1 MFTQRQEETP
11 LQEHDLVVVVPG
23 ILGSVLLTPN
33 GREAWNASFAMAA
46 HVLGDFCETL
56 ETLRLPPGLGDG
68 PPPARY
74 ALQPES
80 LMPGSQVWPGFWAG
94 AGYPALLKSLRRCLK
109 NPVRQLMIFP
119 YDWRLSNQYNA
130 RLLMDRAKRRLHEW
144 RREGGGPDA
153 QLQLVCHSMGGLIGR
168 YFLYVLG
175 GTEMTRRAYTIGTPY
190 VGSVKAVRVLT
201 GHLLPPWAGRFG
213 ERLRSVAETFPSI
226 AELLPAYRCVTEAKD
241 VGSTGAD
248 DGSGDDGRADAIR
261 LLDCHVPG
269 LSRQAVEHSADFHT
283 AIRRKEGEPGDRLVH
298 VFAGSGQPTE
308 QSMVIDPPGLRFTH
322 RQRGFDFGGD
332 GTVPRFSSVPPH
344 WEDDSPAMFYPATHV
359 GLTRHEELL
368 RILKRKI
375 AAAPTRATLA
385 PARSLSLHVD
395 PVVPAEQTVPL
406 QVHTDSPDLTLDAH
420 LQHVDGT
427 PYGRPLPLRPD
438 GTGNYTAD
446 LTLPPGIW
454 HITVETTK
462 ESPASRVDDLIVVAS
477 C

>member
-1 MFTQRQEETP
+1 M
-11 LQEHDLVVVVPG
+11 VVPG
-23 ILGSVLLTPN
+23 ILGSVLRAPN

-46 HVLGDFCETL
+46 HVLGDFCEAL
-56 ETLRLPPGLGDG
+56 EALRLPPGLGDG

-94 AGYPALLKSLRRCLK
+94 AGYPALLKSLRQHLK
-109 NPVRQLMIFP
+109 NPAQQLMIFT

-130 RLLMDRAKRRLHEW
+130 RLLMDRAKRRLHQW
-144 RREGGGPDA
+144 RREGGEPDA

-168 YFLYVLG
+168 YFLHVLG

-226 AELLPAYRCVTEAKD
+226 AELLPAYRCVTKPRGM
-241 VGSTGAD
+241 GSPGTGGGA
-248 DGSGDDGRADAIR
+248 GDDGPADAIR

-269 LSRQAVEHSADFHT
+269 LSRQAVERSADFHT
-283 AIRRKEGEPGDRLVH
+283 TIRKREAESGDRLVH
-298 VFAGSGQPTE
+298 VFTGGGQPTE
-308 QSMVIDPPGLRFTH
+308 QSVVIDPSGLRFTCQ
-322 RQRGFDFGGD
+322 QRGFDHGGD

-344 WEDDSPAMFYPATHV
+344 WEDDSPALFYPSTHV
-359 GLTRHEELL
+359 GLTSHRELL
-368 RILKRKI
+368 RSLTRKI
-375 AAAPTRATLA
+375 AAAPSSATLT

-395 PVVPAEQTVPL
+395 PVVLAGQTVPL
-406 QVHTDSPDLTLDAH
+406 QVHTDCPDLTLDAR
-420 LQHVDGT
+420 LQHVGGT

-462 ESPASRVDDLIVVAS
+462 ESPASQVDDLIVVAPY
-477 C
+477 